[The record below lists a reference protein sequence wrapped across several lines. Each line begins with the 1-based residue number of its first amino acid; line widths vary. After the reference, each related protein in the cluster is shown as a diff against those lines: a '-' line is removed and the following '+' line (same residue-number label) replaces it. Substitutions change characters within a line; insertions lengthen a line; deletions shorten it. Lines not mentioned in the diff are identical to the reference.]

1 MAAAGHTRKTPL
13 LMAPSAA
20 SSSSSSWASMRGI
33 PAFLGGEPEPKPTGM
48 AAVTNRMTQALAPVR
63 GVGSSGPV
71 AASTMLP
78 AADSCC
84 PNMSFKD
91 RVKGCIGCVCVGIFL
106 SLIGWFAWVGGR
118 IGTFAFMYTLGNITS
133 LCSTGFL
140 IGPKRQC
147 RQMFKSH
154 RVWATCIYLFMML
167 ATVIAAFA
175 GAPKILIL
183 LFIVCQWGALV
194 WYIASYIPYGRKII
208 SKLLGK
214 AANSVAG
221 D

>member
-1 MAAAGHTRKTPL
+1 
-13 LMAPSAA
+13 MAPS
-20 SSSSSSWASMRGI
+20 SSSSFSSSWASVRG
-33 PAFLGGEPEPKPTGM
+33 LMGGEPAPPPTM
-48 AAVTNRMTQALAPVR
+48 AQSMSNRMTQALAPVR

-91 RVKGCIGCVCVGIFL
+91 RVKGCIGCACIGILF

-118 IGTFAFMYTLGNITS
+118 IGTFAFAYTLGNIIS

-147 RQMFKSH
+147 RQMFKS
-154 RVWATCIYLFMML
+154 RRIWATCIYLFMMV
-167 ATVIAAFA
+167 ATVAAAFA

-183 LFIVCQWGALV
+183 LFIICQGCALV
-194 WYIASYIPYGRKII
+194 WYVASYIPYGRKII